1 MRTHISLPRLF
12 QLSLKYRSTSFQG
25 SISDSWDTRG
35 QLKWSWTKTS
45 GQLKNCHVIATL
57 DKRWCG
63 WKKSV
68 SWHQGV
74 VQWGFKN
81 TRKGS
86 VTEKSAWGND
96 HLFCLQSFAYGS
108 AFSLL
113 IYHSAPLHIS
123 LVLLPIHYPIVWV
136 FFFSLCALTTQFL
149 NFPSRAETK
158 WYRQCDFVTQNFMSS
173 FSRTISSILI
183 QKWKPRNSP
192 SATSSY
198 RKLRPNTRGVFVYE
212 FQYVLV
218 STA

>member
-25 SISDSWDTRG
+25 SMSDSRDARG

-86 VTEKSAWGND
+86 VTEKSAWGNH

-113 IYHSAPLHIS
+113 IYHSAPLRIS

-136 FFFSLCALTTQFL
+136 FFFLSLCPYNPLPEFPITGCDQMVLTMWFCNAKFHNEFL
-149 NFPSRAETK
+149 FPHHFK
-158 WYRQCDFVTQNFMSS
+158 H
-173 FSRTISSILI
+173 I
-183 QKWKPRNSP
+183 NSEVEASKQP
-192 SATSSY
+192 
-198 RKLRPNTRGVFVYE
+198 
-212 FQYVLV
+212 
-218 STA
+218 